1 VNIQS
6 GNKFSVNKFGQENT
20 SEVLQSQAI
29 YLNIACK
36 YMDQCAM
43 ASRTLLVNPKPEQIE
58 AYKIAVDALDCLKE
72 NLVVDQ
78 PICKAYNAAR
88 ALISDRNKQL
98 SGTSTNFG
106 FGIGFN
112 CKEDSLVINADN

>member
-1 VNIQS
+1 
-6 GNKFSVNKFGQENT
+6 
-20 SEVLQSQAI
+20 
-29 YLNIACK
+29 
-36 YMDQCAM
+36 MDQCAM

-78 PICKAYNAAR
+78 PISKAYKAAQ
-88 ALISDRNKQL
+88 AMISEKNKQL
-98 SGTSTNFG
+98 SGTSSNFG

-112 CKEDSLVINADN
+112 FKEDNLVINAENKTLVKPGMTFHGRIAFTNVHSDPSRAVLAVGDTF